1 VAQAAA
7 VGAAGQARQERPTKD
22 LREVTAA
29 PKKTLAVAVAQVQQ
43 AKTLQAILVATA
55 ATAFRLQSADLVSR
69 ERAAAA
75 AVFTA

>member
-1 VAQAAA
+1 VVRAAA

-43 AKTLQAILVATA
+43 AKTRRPILAATA
-55 ATAFRLQSADLVSR
+55 ATAFHPQSPDLALPEQV
-69 ERAAAA
+69 AAA
-75 AVFTA
+75 AVSST